1 MHIFYLHRCSRFLVQ
16 NYQYWNRRI
25 FTKIIIFVKKY
36 LIIEQLNNFL
46 TREDDLNRDKNLA
59 TLLGVTP
66 WESLLFL

>member
-1 MHIFYLHRCSRFLVQ
+1 MLKIFGPELSIIGIGEWV
-16 NYQYWNRRI
+16 I
-25 FTKIIIFVKKY
+25 FTKIVIFVKKY

-66 WESLLFL
+66 WRSPLFL

>member
-1 MHIFYLHRCSRFLVQ
+1 MLKIFGPELSIIGIGEWV
-16 NYQYWNRRI
+16 I
-25 FTKIIIFVKKY
+25 FTKIVIFVKKY

-66 WESLLFL
+66 WGSPLFL